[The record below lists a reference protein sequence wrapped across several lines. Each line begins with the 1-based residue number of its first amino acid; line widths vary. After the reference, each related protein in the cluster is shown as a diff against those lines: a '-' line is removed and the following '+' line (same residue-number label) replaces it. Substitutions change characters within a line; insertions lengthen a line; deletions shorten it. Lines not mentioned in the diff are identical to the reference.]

1 MGAKKLSF
9 EESVARLDDIV
20 KHLENGDMPLSESLS
35 MFEEGTKLT
44 AYCSRLLKE
53 AEQKIVKLTDVEN
66 GDGAP
71 ALSDRQGEDMG
82 AELSDRP
89 NG

>member
-35 MFEEGTKLT
+35 MFEEGTKLIS
-44 AYCSRLLKE
+44 ACSKMLDE
-53 AEQKIVKLTDVEN
+53 AEQKVVKLKKGPDREPIELPFE
-66 GDGAP
+66 DGE
-71 ALSDRQGEDMG
+71 Q
-82 AELSDRP
+82 
-89 NG
+89 

>member
-35 MFEEGTKLT
+35 MFEEGTKLISV
-44 AYCSRLLKE
+44 CSKMLDE
-53 AEQKIVKLTDVEN
+53 AEQKVVKLKK
-66 GDGAP
+66 GP
-71 ALSDRQGEDMG
+71 DREPIELPFEDS
-82 AELSDRP
+82 EQ
-89 NG
+89 

>member
-35 MFEEGTKLT
+35 MFEEGTKLIY
-44 AYCSRLLKE
+44 ACSKMLDE
-53 AEQKIVKLTDVEN
+53 AEQKVVKLKK
-66 GDGAP
+66 GP
-71 ALSDRQGEDMG
+71 DREPIELPFEDS
-82 AELSDRP
+82 EQ
-89 NG
+89 

>member
-35 MFEEGTKLT
+35 MFEEGTKLIS
-44 AYCSRLLKE
+44 ACSKMLDE
-53 AEQKIVKLTDVEN
+53 AEQKVVKHKK
-66 GDGAP
+66 GP
-71 ALSDRQGEDMG
+71 DREPIELPFEDS
-82 AELSDRP
+82 EQ
-89 NG
+89 